1 MSPEGRERL
10 IQRFGRRYT
19 AGQVIFQEGEPG
31 AECFIL
37 QEGRVRLVK
46 RVRLV
51 EKSLL
56 ILKPGDLFG
65 ENALLESAPRASTAV
80 ALTDVVLLALDAH
93 TFETLVGGDPAVALR
108 LVRVLVRRVREAE
121 DQIENMLLRD
131 NQSKIVN
138 TILKLCDERTA
149 SGQPSVLSLSPIE
162 LSSRVGL
169 DVDAVKRG
177 VQQLRDAQYLTIAD
191 ETIAVADVEAL
202 RGLYR
207 LLGMKEELRR

>member
-10 IQRFGRRYT
+10 IQRFGRRYA
-19 AGQVIFQEGEPG
+19 AGQIIFTEGETG
-31 AECFIL
+31 GECFIL

-80 ALTDVVLLALDAH
+80 ALTDIVLLALDAH
-93 TFETLVGGDPAVALR
+93 TFETLLGSDPAVALR
-108 LVRVLVRRVREAE
+108 LVRLLVRRVREAE

-138 TILKLCDERTA
+138 TILKLCDERA
-149 SGQPSVLSLSPIE
+149 GSGQAPVLQLSPIE

-177 VQQLRDAQYLTIAD
+177 VQQLRDAQYLTITE
-191 ETIAVADVEAL
+191 ETITVGDIEAL

>member
-1 MSPEGRERL
+1 MSPEGRDRL
-10 IQRFGRRYT
+10 IQRFGRRYS

-31 AECFIL
+31 GECFII

-46 RVRLV
+46 RVRLI

-65 ENALLESAPRASTAV
+65 ENALLDGAARASTAV
-80 ALTDVVLLALDAH
+80 ALTDLVVLALDAH
-93 TFETLVGGDPAVALR
+93 TFETLLGSDPAVALR
-108 LVRVLVRRVREAE
+108 LVRLLVRRVREAE

-138 TILKLCDERTA
+138 TILKLCDERSST
-149 SGQPSVLSLSPIE
+149 GQSPVLQLSPIE

-177 VQQLRDAQYLTIAD
+177 VQQLRDSQYLTITD
-191 ETIAVADVEAL
+191 ETITVSDVEAL

>member
-10 IQRFGRRYT
+10 IQRFGRRYA

-93 TFETLVGGDPAVALR
+93 TFETLVGSDPAVALR

-138 TILKLCDERTA
+138 TILKLCDERSAT
-149 SGQPSVLSLSPIE
+149 GQPSVLSLSPIE

-177 VQQLRDAQYLTIAD
+177 VQQLRDSQYLTISD

>member
-1 MSPEGRERL
+1 MPPEAQARL
-10 IQRFGRRYT
+10 IQRFGRKYS
-19 AGQVIFQEGEPG
+19 AGQVIFQETDPG

-56 ILKPGDLFG
+56 ILRPGDLFG
-65 ENALLESAPRASTAV
+65 ESALLESAPRTSTAV
-80 ALTDVVLLALDAH
+80 AMTDVVLLALDAH
-93 TFETLVGGDPAVALR
+93 TFETLMTSDSAVALR
-108 LVRVLVRRVREAE
+108 LVRLLVRRVREAE

-138 TILKLCDERTA
+138 TLLKLCDERAAT
-149 SGQPSVLSLSPIE
+149 GQSPVFSLSPIE

-177 VQQLRDAQYLTIAD
+177 VAQLRDAQYLVISEEQITISD
-191 ETIAVADVEAL
+191 MEAL